1 MTTRSLSMSDVFIK
15 CQINWCVFV
24 CFFSFNPQTQIYVSW
39 PTFAHRRNWIYIEI
53 SIFNFYNSFATCT
66 CLWVYKISECDTR
79 EAIVKMA
86 QPCIFA
92 EIPRMHGKLYPH
104 EIALSMQFFSNHFMI
119 YGPFTFGPHKCTKLL
134 WACNYFTNNQ
144 MIYGPLTWPW

>member
-1 MTTRSLSMSDVFIK
+1 MSDVFIK
-15 CQINWCVFV
+15 YQINCCVFV

-39 PTFAHRRNWIYIEI
+39 PTFAYRRNWIYIEI

-104 EIALSMQFFSNHFMI
+104 EIALSMQFFSNHFI
-119 YGPFTFGPHKCTKLL
+119 VARSRKSLATLTLGSSKIKLL
-134 WACNYFTNNQ
+134 TISRLWRYCGPSNYRFNFLL
-144 MIYGPLTWPW
+144 Y